1 MLNQAIIVSVLDW
14 CMA

>member
-1 MLNQAIIVSVLDW
+1 MLNQAIIVYVLDW